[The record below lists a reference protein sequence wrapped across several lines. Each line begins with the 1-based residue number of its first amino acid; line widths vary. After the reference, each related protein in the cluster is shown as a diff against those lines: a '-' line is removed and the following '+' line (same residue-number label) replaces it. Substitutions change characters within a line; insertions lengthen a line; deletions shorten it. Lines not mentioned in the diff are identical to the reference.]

1 MVDDPAEV
9 LNRYAIE
16 LAAMA
21 QNGLHYADSPYDTKR
36 LHRTREIAAGMLE
49 LLSDADPA
57 ELRGALTADL
67 GHATP
72 KVDVRGALFEADRVL
87 LVREA
92 RDGTWSLPGGW
103 ADPLDT
109 PSEAAEREFAEEA
122 GLRVRVAKL
131 AAVHDGTRHNG
142 HRVAR
147 PWHIYKLLFIV
158 DRLDDAAPV
167 AGLDGETSAVGFF
180 PLDALPTL
188 STARNTEAQLRLL
201 YEHQLRRDL
210 PAAVD

>member
-1 MVDDPAEV
+1 MAEHPAEV

-21 QNGLHYADSPYDTKR
+21 QNGLYYADSPYDTKR
-36 LHRTREIAAGMLE
+36 LHRTREIAAAMLE

-57 ELRGALTADL
+57 ELRGALVAEL

-72 KVDVRGALFEADRVL
+72 KVDVRGALFDGGQVL

-109 PSEAAEREFAEEA
+109 PRAATEREFLEEA
-122 GLRVRVAKL
+122 GLRVRAAKL

-147 PWHIYKLLFIV
+147 PWHIYKLMFVV
-158 DRLDDAAPV
+158 DRLDDAQPV
-167 AGLDGETSAVGFF
+167 AGLDGETSAVDFF
-180 PLDALPTL
+180 PLDALPEL

-201 YEHQLRRDL
+201 HHHHLHRDS
-210 PAAVD
+210 PAEVD